1 MIPMNYDYQEI
12 EMPTKGVSI
21 NKSRTGIPYVYHI
34 GKGYRNEHGKPTSK
48 KILIGKLNPISKKL
62 IPNID

>member
-21 NKSRTGIPYVYHI
+21 NKTVQGFLMFTTLAKDIAMNTVNQPA
-34 GKGYRNEHGKPTSK
+34 K
-48 KILIGKLNPISKKL
+48 KY
-62 IPNID
+62 